1 MTWHSSYWIE
11 RFLVGRKYKKE
22 DGTYRTVLSFFID
35 LNLYCAGARVKL
47 E

>member
-11 RFLVGRKYKKE
+11 RFLLADKHKK
-22 DGTYRTVLSFFID
+22 DGTNRTVLSFFID